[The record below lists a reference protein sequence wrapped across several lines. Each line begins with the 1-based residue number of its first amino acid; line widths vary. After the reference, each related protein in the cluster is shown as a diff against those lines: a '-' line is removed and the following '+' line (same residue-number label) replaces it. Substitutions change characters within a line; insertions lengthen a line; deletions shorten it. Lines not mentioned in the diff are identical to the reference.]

1 VRSDPSLAC
10 DEIIQYPESTDR
22 GYPFSLFGF
31 PQVSYGTV
39 LAAYFA
45 FCADYERHHGYR
57 TDLADVGYRIAK
69 DQQSLLSYSYDSDM
83 LTIDPVSTGNEGW
96 KTFLGDYN
104 EWCSNRNGVP
114 LLNQTFGVTEAIAKR
129 AFGDRL
135 GVISAT
141 RKKYDPTNRLL
152 NDYFKE
158 LFGA

>member
-1 VRSDPSLAC
+1 MPDQMIHYPPVADDSRYTFSLFAFP
-10 DEIIQYPESTDR
+10 EEQYPEILPEYTKW
-22 GYPFSLFGF
+22 
-31 PQVSYGTV
+31 VN
-39 LAAYFA
+39 
-45 FCADYERHHGYR
+45 DYYEHKKYR
-57 TDLADVGYRIAK
+57 VNLVHVGYRIDK
-69 DQQSLLSYSYDSDM
+69 DQQALLSYSYDGTV

>member
-1 VRSDPSLAC
+1 M
-10 DEIIQYPESTDR
+10 
-22 GYPFSLFGF
+22 
-31 PQVSYGTV
+31 
-39 LAAYFA
+39 
-45 FCADYERHHGYR
+45 H
-57 TDLADVGYRIAK
+57 VGYRIEK
-69 DQQSLLSYSYDSDM
+69 DQQALLSSSFHGTV

-104 EWCSNRNGVP
+104 EWCSKRNGVP

-141 RKKYDPTNRLL
+141 RKKYNPTNRLL